1 MSTTVLA
8 ILQRMG
14 RCSAKESVVLE
25 FVGNNWVVV
34 AVDEPGDEGDHD
46 IICDITNLY
55 MISYYDIYDII

>member
-1 MSTTVLA
+1 
-8 ILQRMG
+8 MG